1 MSLITSMPLSALTGV
16 SVVSDGGGIDPHLAE
31 RAVQNLM
38 GSGGPLATDAGG
50 LSIANVSQVN
60 RNVMDGAAKLF
71 EQFLQSSG
79 RNIGISVD
87 DVSGAYVLRV
97 VEKSSGALVRQIP
110 SDEVLALM
118 RYFSVH
124 GKSALVNLQA

>member
-1 MSLITSMPLSALTGV
+1 MSLITSMPLVGFAGD
-16 SVVSDGGGIDPHLAE
+16 SVVSDGGGIDSRLVE
-31 RAVQNLM
+31 RAVQKLLV
-38 GSGGPLATDAGG
+38 SGGPLATDAGG
-50 LSIANVSQVN
+50 ASVGNVSPVS
-60 RNVMDGAAKLF
+60 RDVMDGAAKLF

-97 VEKSSGALVRQIP
+97 MEKNSGALVRQIP

-118 RYFSVH
+118 RYFSVY
-124 GKSALVNLQA
+124 GKSTLVNLRA